1 MNQIYRLPSLDR
13 RICCWFF
20 YPSSIHC
27 TRSNTRIDNDK
38 SNSLASFLHRRRRC
52 CRRHRQEEEENFE
65 HGKVFA
71 RLSDS
76 QHVMPTHTRSSITK
90 RVSNHILN
98 NIFPFCRVSKSFGL
112 SLNFCKIV
120 PDLTTMLSKAIV
132 RAASDKGNFL

>member
-1 MNQIYRLPSLDR
+1 LQV
-13 RICCWFF
+13 
-20 YPSSIHC
+20 SSIAAAAVAAA
-27 TRSNTRIDNDK
+27 TDKKKKKTSNTAK
-38 SNSLASFLHRRRRC
+38 FSP
-52 CRRHRQEEEENFE
+52 
-65 HGKVFA
+65 V